1 VCSHTSD
8 HVASTLV
15 TPGGLQSAS
24 GPGSETVSFEHIYD
38 QWFAQVS
45 RWVRALGARQ
55 SDYED
60 LVQDV
65 FTVAYRRL
73 HLFDGNNV
81 AGWLYQI
88 TRRKARDYRRL
99 TWVQHVN
106 SADTTTALLSAPQVG
121 PGPLDELETKQKTE
135 ILNRRFAKL
144 SAEQQTVFT
153 LFELEGFS
161 GREIAQQE
169 RVPLNTV
176 WVRLFTARRKLNC
189 RMRPPEKRLASR
201 GAQHVGP

>member
-1 VCSHTSD
+1 M
-8 HVASTLV
+8 
-15 TPGGLQSAS
+15 PGSS
-24 GPGSETVSFEHIYD
+24 GPAPGTVSFEHIYD
-38 QWFAQVS
+38 QWFGQVS
-45 RWVRALGARQ
+45 RWVRALGARP

-88 TRRKARDYRRL
+88 TRRKTRDYRRL
-99 TWVQHVN
+99 TWVQHVH
-106 SADTTTALLSAPQVG
+106 SADTASALLTAPQVG

-144 SAEQQTVFT
+144 SAEQQTVFA

-169 RVPLNTV
+169 QVPLNTV

-189 RMRPPEKRLASR
+189 RVRAPEKRSQRRVSHHL
-201 GAQHVGP
+201 GQ